1 MSDKPASI
9 KFYTDTHIAKAV
21 AAQLRNRGID
31 VVRCEEIGMAEAKDI
46 EHLEY
51 AVQENRVVIT
61 CDDDFIVLAQEW
73 AKANK
78 NHSGIMFCLTHVQGE
93 AAIGIIVKK
102 CIQIV
107 DNVANNT
114 STIETSIANQV
125 IYVS

>member
-31 VVRCEEIGMAEAKDI
+31 IVRCEEVGMAEAKDVD
-46 EHLEY
+46 HLTY
-51 AVQENRVVIT
+51 AVQENRIVIT

-78 NHSGIMFCLTHVQGE
+78 SHCGIMFCLPHVQGE

-102 CIQIV
+102 CIQLV
-107 DNVANNT
+107 DNIVNDA
-114 STIETSIANQV
+114 SAIETSIANHI